1 MGEAAGKGKERWPQV
16 RLGDY
21 IQQVRGVS
29 YTPPDVSDTLKKG
42 FVPLF
47 RAHNIQDDGLN
58 FEDLVYV
65 NKKKI
70 SKTQMIQAGDI
81 LVCASSGSKNLVGKT
96 AQAQIDYEMS
106 FGAFCKVVRVCN
118 DNLDPIF
125 LGHYFKT
132 PKYRQMISGLSSG
145 ANINNIRNEHVANMK
160 IPLPPLPEQRRIAAV
175 LDQVSS
181 LIALRKAQL
190 AKLDLLVK
198 ARFVEMFGDPVKN
211 EMGWEVGTI
220 GSICSLIYRYP
231 TFYDIEYV
239 DNGVPVVQIRN
250 LDQGGSIDYDKQKY
264 VHITAETNDR
274 YPQTQLQIKDILMAV
289 RGDGSTAKRIGMV
302 TDKALLYANISP
314 NLLLLRTNQ
323 KCIPEYLY
331 NYLTS
336 NSGQKYLEKYIT
348 KTAKKTITA
357 RNIKSI
363 TIPIPPPD
371 IQYEFKENIFK
382 MNNLRK
388 IQNRNLHS
396 LNNIRSRLLQ
406 ECFG

>member
-190 AKLDLLVK
+190 SKLDLLVK

-211 EMGWEVGTI
+211 EMGWNIVSLDEIAEISSGITKGRKTKEQDLKKVPYLSVSNVKDGYIDVSHVKTI
-220 GSICSLIYRYP
+220 LATQNEIKQYKLLPYDVLMTEGGDPDKLGRGAILYQPPENCIHQNHIFRVRFDKNKINPVFFEEYLKHPAAKKYFLKCAKQTTGIATINMKQLSSL
-231 TFYDIEYV
+231 
-239 DNGVPVVQIRN
+239 PVLLPPLEHQHVFSQF
-250 LDQGGSIDYDKQKY
+250 KQDTLKLKLAY
-264 VHITAETNDR
+264 N
-274 YPQTQLQIKDILMAV
+274 QTLEKLEILMK
-289 RGDGSTAKRIGMV
+289 S
-302 TDKALLYANISP
+302 LSL
-314 NLLLLRTNQ
+314 
-323 KCIPEYLY
+323 EY
-331 NYLTS
+331 
-336 NSGQKYLEKYIT
+336 
-348 KTAKKTITA
+348 
-357 RNIKSI
+357 
-363 TIPIPPPD
+363 
-371 IQYEFKENIFK
+371 
-382 MNNLRK
+382 
-388 IQNRNLHS
+388 
-396 LNNIRSRLLQ
+396 
-406 ECFG
+406 FG

>member
-211 EMGWEVGTI
+211 EMGWEVVQLLKLTTKI
-220 GSICSLIYRYP
+220 GSGATPRGGEESYTSEGISLIRSMNVHNGNFKYEKLAHINNEQAKILENVTVEENDILINVTGASVARSCIVPTQILPARVNQHVSIIRCNINRVLPHYLNQLLLNQNYQNLLLSIGGTGGATREAITKQQLEQLPIPLPPLDVQKNFSIFIDTTQMKRHLILSGLNKIEKLYKSLIY
-231 TFYDIEYV
+231 E
-239 DNGVPVVQIRN
+239 
-250 LDQGGSIDYDKQKY
+250 
-264 VHITAETNDR
+264 
-274 YPQTQLQIKDILMAV
+274 
-289 RGDGSTAKRIGMV
+289 
-302 TDKALLYANISP
+302 
-314 NLLLLRTNQ
+314 
-323 KCIPEYLY
+323 
-331 NYLTS
+331 NY
-336 NSGQKYLEKYIT
+336 K
-348 KTAKKTITA
+348 
-357 RNIKSI
+357 
-363 TIPIPPPD
+363 
-371 IQYEFKENIFK
+371 
-382 MNNLRK
+382 
-388 IQNRNLHS
+388 
-396 LNNIRSRLLQ
+396 
-406 ECFG
+406 

>member
-145 ANINNIRNEHVANMK
+145 ANINNIRNEHVTNMK

-198 ARFVEMFGDPVKN
+198 ARFVEMCDSTGETTSLSYYIRSLVAGKSL
-211 EMGWEVGTI
+211 VGKTT
-220 GSICSLIYRYP
+220 SINKVLK
-231 TFYDIEYV
+231 TGAVTYDYF
-239 DNGVPVVQIRN
+239 DA
-250 LDQGGSIDYDKQKY
+250 
-264 VHITAETNDR
+264 T
-274 YPQTQLQIKDILMAV
+274 QIKNLPSEYEPQPEHLV
-289 RGDGSTAKRIGMV
+289 RVNDVIISRMNTSELVGAAGYVWRVPNNIYLPDRLWRVEPMDHTNPLFLWHLLIQQSTKNSIKKIASGTSGSMK
-302 TDKALLYANISP
+302 NISKSG
-314 NLLLLRTNQ
+314 LLGIKVKKVDLETQNNFAKFAKQTNKSKVEIQ
-323 KCIPEYLY
+323 QGLIQLETLKKSLMQEY
-331 NYLTS
+331 
-336 NSGQKYLEKYIT
+336 
-348 KTAKKTITA
+348 
-357 RNIKSI
+357 
-363 TIPIPPPD
+363 
-371 IQYEFKENIFK
+371 
-382 MNNLRK
+382 
-388 IQNRNLHS
+388 
-396 LNNIRSRLLQ
+396 
-406 ECFG
+406 FG

>member
-16 RLGDY
+16 RLGDVCTITMGQSPESSSY
-21 IQQVRGVS
+21 NDRG
-29 YTPPDVSDTLKKG
+29 
-42 FVPLF
+42 
-47 RAHNIQDDGLN
+47 DGLPFYQGN
-58 FEDLVYV
+58 ADFGNLHPTTRYWCSRPKKLADINDVLISVRAPIGAV
-65 NKKKI
+65 NLAVEKCCIGRGLASITAKNNCSDFKYLYYALI
-70 SKTQMIQAGDI
+70 SKTNELNVKGT
-81 LVCASSGSKNLVGKT
+81 GSTFKAIKKT
-96 AQAQIDYEMS
+96 TLEETQ
-106 FGAFCKVVRVCN
+106 
-118 DNLDPIF
+118 
-125 LGHYFKT
+125 
-132 PKYRQMISGLSSG
+132 
-145 ANINNIRNEHVANMK
+145 

-331 NYLTS
+331 YYLTS

-363 TIPIPPPD
+363 NIPIPPPD

-396 LNNIRSRLLQ
+396 LNNIRSRLLL